1 MTEKQY
7 FLYGDYEAE
16 RKKPIK
22 ELWPGLAKW
31 NAEAMQAAL
40 DEHHQRSKQVLR
52 MAQGLFPDPDLP
64 NPLVKLPSDEKSNKG
79 LQAWFNYQV
88 EKTMKK

>member
-1 MTEKQY
+1 MKEGGKMTEKQY

-40 DEHHQRSKQVLR
+40 VETTVPTFWNDER
-52 MAQGLFPDPDLP
+52 
-64 NPLVKLPSDEKSNKG
+64 
-79 LQAWFNYQV
+79 
-88 EKTMKK
+88 KTMLK